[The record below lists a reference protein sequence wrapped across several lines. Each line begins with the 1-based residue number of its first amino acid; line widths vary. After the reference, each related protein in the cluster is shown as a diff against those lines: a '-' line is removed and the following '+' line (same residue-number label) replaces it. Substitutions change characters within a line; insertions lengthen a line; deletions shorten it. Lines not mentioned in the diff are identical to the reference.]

1 MQSTLTPQEADPHDI
16 FVIEPDVVLAA
27 RADQASPDPVHDAL
41 SRLAQRAPR
50 VESVAAAGASAPPVV
65 ATGASTP
72 TVDTTFRA
80 AAVDT
85 IKVPRKAPREPS
97 AMGRWAKNTSI
108 AFLFALCSAVA
119 ASTWRY
125 HGDTAKQMIANWLP
139 PFVLA
144 SWSPTTTPPPAEQ
157 PDTSP
162 AQATAADP
170 ANAADQ
176 ASTQP
181 IQPSDGVA
189 PVPAASS
196 AESAPSVQS
205 MARDLATMGQQ
216 IEQLK
221 ASIEQLKA
229 GQAQT
234 SRELAKATE
243 QNLQPRIAALPPRPG
258 IAALPPRPGIAVP
271 PPRPGIAALPPS
283 PRPIAAP
290 IRKPKPAFPPAQA
303 AAASTLPPLP
313 SAAPPPAPPQPALSQ
328 PLPQPQATV
337 ESDGGPVVRPP
348 MPLH

>member
-1 MQSTLTPQEADPHDI
+1 MQSTPTLQETDPHDI

-27 RADQASPDPVHDAL
+27 RADSARAGQASPDPVHDAL
-41 SRLAQRAPR
+41 SRLAHRAPR
-50 VESVAAAGASAPPVV
+50 TESDVSAGASP
-65 ATGASTP
+65 P

-85 IKVPRKAPREPS
+85 IKVPPKVAPKPPREPS
-97 AMGRWAKNTSI
+97 AIGRWAKNTSI

-119 ASTWRY
+119 AATWRY

-144 SWSPTTTPPPAEQ
+144 SWSPATTPPPAEQ
-157 PDTSP
+157 PDSSS
-162 AQATAADP
+162 AQATAAD
-170 ANAADQ
+170 
-176 ASTQP
+176 QP
-181 IQPSDGVA
+181 SAQPVQPSDAAA
-189 PVPAASS
+189 PVPAAAP

-234 SRELAKATE
+234 SRELAKAVE
-243 QNLQPRIAALPPRPG
+243 QNLQPRIAVLPPRPG
-258 IAALPPRPGIAVP
+258 IAALPPRPGTAAL
-271 PPRPGIAALPPS
+271 PPRPGTATPP

-290 IRKPKPAFPPAQA
+290 IRRPQPAFPPAHA
-303 AAASTLPPLP
+303 AAAST
-313 SAAPPPAPPQPALSQ
+313 
-328 PLPQPQATV
+328 
-337 ESDGGPVVRPP
+337 
-348 MPLH
+348 

>member
-50 VESVAAAGASAPPVV
+50 VESVAAGASAPPVV

-162 AQATAADP
+162 AQATAAD
-170 ANAADQ
+170 Q

-181 IQPSDGVA
+181 IQPSDGAA
-189 PVPAASS
+189 PVPASSS
-196 AESAPSVQS
+196 AELAPSVQS

-243 QNLQPRIAALPPRPG
+243 QNLQPR

>member
-1 MQSTLTPQEADPHDI
+1 MQSTPTLQETDPHDI
-16 FVIEPDVVLAA
+16 FVIEPDVVLAARSDSA

-41 SRLAQRAPR
+41 SRLAQRATR
-50 VESVAAAGASAPPVV
+50 TDSDVV
-65 ATGASTP
+65 TGASPP

-97 AMGRWAKNTSI
+97 AIGRWAKNTSI
-108 AFLFALCSAVA
+108 AFLFALCSAIA

-144 SWSPTTTPPPAEQ
+144 SWSPTTTPLPPPPAEQ
-157 PDTSP
+157 PDSPP

-170 ANAADQ
+170 ASAADQ

-181 IQPSDGVA
+181 VQPSDGAA
-189 PVPAASS
+189 PAPATPS

-229 GQAQT
+229 GQAQM
-234 SRELAKATE
+234 SRDLAKTAE
-243 QNLQPRIAALPPRPG
+243 QNLRLRTAALPPRTG
-258 IAALPPRPGIAVP
+258 IAALSP
-271 PPRPGIAALPPS
+271 

-313 SAAPPPAPPQPALSQ
+313 SAAPAAPPPQPALSQ
-328 PLPQPQATV
+328 PVQQPQATV

>member
-1 MQSTLTPQEADPHDI
+1 MQSTPTLQETDPHDI

-27 RADQASPDPVHDAL
+27 RADSARAGQASPDPVHDAL
-41 SRLAQRAPR
+41 SRLAHRAPR
-50 VESVAAAGASAPPVV
+50 TESDVSAGASP
-65 ATGASTP
+65 P

-85 IKVPRKAPREPS
+85 IKVPPKVAPKPPREPS
-97 AMGRWAKNTSI
+97 AIGRWAKNTSI

-119 ASTWRY
+119 AATWRY

-144 SWSPTTTPPPAEQ
+144 SLSPTITPPVAEQ
-157 PDTSP
+157 PDSSS
-162 AQATAADP
+162 AQATAAD
-170 ANAADQ
+170 
-176 ASTQP
+176 QP
-181 IQPSDGVA
+181 SAQPVQPSDAAA
-189 PVPAASS
+189 PVPAAAP

-234 SRELAKATE
+234 SRELAKAVE
-243 QNLQPRIAALPPRPG
+243 QNLQPRIAVLPPRPG
-258 IAALPPRPGIAVP
+258 IAALPPRPGTAAL
-271 PPRPGIAALPPS
+271 PPRPGTATPP

-290 IRKPKPAFPPAQA
+290 IRRPKPAFPPAQA

-313 SAAPPPAPPQPALSQ
+313 PAAAPQPALSQ
-328 PLPQPQATV
+328 PMPQPQATV